1 MNNSDNL
8 NLNDGNIQNNVNL
21 DYNNSSNV
29 NYNNQNQNINQL
41 NNNFSNN
48 STPNNINNNKSKKK
62 LLLFIIGG
70 LLIIAIVLFVGYKFF
85 GNKNSDI
92 NAIFDDDALIK
103 VKKDDKYGYINSNG
117 KFVLDPVY
125 EEATDFQKNYAI
137 VKTTANIEGT
147 NREIYQLIDKKGNA
161 KAQAEYYTDI
171 KYVPEY
177 NIWIINDQLYNG
189 SLKKISS
196 DKVKVEY
203 EKHGY
208 LIWKDVDQK
217 SAGIMNTSGK
227 VTYTYKYQTGED
239 YFSIT
244 PSDTDSTLTERYCIT
259 NVNNKKYAIV
269 NCDTGKLVYG
279 YTENYISDE
288 DDNIFQISKHDPWE
302 FVTLMYVQNNKIAYQ
317 TNSKNVDLDYY
328 SSGYVQI
335 CDDDKDYSNRYS
347 YLDIKTGNISSSQ
360 PSDSNNDVNIN
371 LNEWETL
378 TGITK
383 KSCGNGYGL
392 VKGEEEVL
400 PCEWYSI
407 DYFGSLLYQYLT
419 SKGKNYVMARK
430 DDKTYIVDL
439 KNGKAVAEFNS
450 SYIYDDETST
460 FIYYK
465 DYSTNEKIIYNLI
478 TGRTI
483 KTNDNNSLNV
493 YSNYITIKENSKKN
507 YYNAN
512 LKLIYSE
519 EE

>member
-8 NLNDGNIQNNVNL
+8 NQNNGNIQNNMNL
-21 DYNNSSNV
+21 NYNNSSNV
-29 NYNNQNQNINQL
+29 NYNNQNQNVNQL
-41 NNNFSNN
+41 NNSFPNN
-48 STPNNINNNKSKKK
+48 STPNNVNNNKSKKK
-62 LLLFIIGG
+62 LLFVIGG
-70 LLIIAIVLFVGYKFF
+70 LLIIAIALFVGYKFF

-92 NAIFDDDALIK
+92 NEIFDDDALIK

-125 EEATDFQKNYAI
+125 EEATDFNGNYAM

-171 KYVPEY
+171 KYVSEY
-177 NIWIINDQLYNG
+177 NIWIINDQLYNS

-203 EKHGY
+203 EKYGY
-208 LIWKDVDQK
+208 LSWEDVDQK

-259 NVNNKKYAIV
+259 NVDNEKYAIV
-269 NCDTGKLVYG
+269 NCDTGKLVYD

-288 DDNIFQISKHDPWE
+288 DDNIFQVSKHDPWE

-335 CDDDKDYSNRYS
+335 RDEDKDYSNRYS
-347 YLDIKTGNISSSQ
+347 
-360 PSDSNNDVNIN
+360 
-371 LNEWETL
+371 
-378 TGITK
+378 
-383 KSCGNGYGL
+383 
-392 VKGEEEVL
+392 
-400 PCEWYSI
+400 
-407 DYFGSLLYQYLT
+407 
-419 SKGKNYVMARK
+419 
-430 DDKTYIVDL
+430 
-439 KNGKAVAEFNS
+439 
-450 SYIYDDETST
+450 
-460 FIYYK
+460 
-465 DYSTNEKIIYNLI
+465 
-478 TGRTI
+478 
-483 KTNDNNSLNV
+483 
-493 YSNYITIKENSKKN
+493 
-507 YYNAN
+507 
-512 LKLIYSE
+512 
-519 EE
+519 